1 MLIFIMN
8 FYNFASIDSQ
18 LALRYVYKLKAH
30 ASGAMG
36 NLMSQLDFNNL
47 LATPIDPKDDADWD
61 ILSAATQ
68 SLFKPKAPIDDDKL
82 FSGRKKQISE
92 VLDVIWED
100 GGHAVIFGERGVG
113 KTSLANIIDKRVISV
128 MSEVRFLKVSCAPT
142 DTFFQLWSN
151 ILHDFQW
158 DGKEVSEILKN
169 ETSPYAVY
177 RILES
182 LDKSKYFLMV
192 FDEFDRIK
200 NPETTT
206 MMADLIKH
214 FSNNPT
220 TLTVLIVGVGDT
232 LIDLF
237 ASHQSIARCCTQIRM
252 QRMSPAESEDILNER
267 LPKLGM
273 DIERKVSDQMVRL
286 SQGLPGYMHLLG
298 QLVTKAALSERSLL
312 IEEKHLRV
320 ALETALDKAD
330 YGTRQEYY
338 AAVDSPAK
346 DNRYKEA
353 LLACAL
359 AERNELGLFYAGN
372 VREPYS
378 RIRGRE
384 MDIAHYA
391 THLSEFCSEAR
402 GPALLKTGKPKRY
415 QYRFA
420 NPMLQPLV
428 VMMGVRDKLINLG
441 EVSL

>member
-1 MLIFIMN
+1 
-8 FYNFASIDSQ
+8 
-18 LALRYVYKLKAH
+18 
-30 ASGAMG
+30 
-36 NLMSQLDFNNL
+36 MSQLDFNNL
-47 LATPIDPKDDADWD
+47 LANPIDPKDDGDWD
-61 ILSAATQ
+61 ILLAATQ

-82 FSGRKKQISE
+82 FSGRKKQIHE
-92 VLDVIWED
+92 VLEVIWEE
-100 GGHAVIFGERGVG
+100 GAHAVIFGERGVG

-128 MSEVRFLKVSCAPT
+128 MSQVRYLKVSCSPN
-142 DTFFQLWSN
+142 DTFFEIWSN
-151 ILHDFQW
+151 ILHDFEW
-158 DGKEVSEILKN
+158 DGKPVPEIL
-169 ETSPYAVY
+169 TSNPTPYSVY

-182 LDKSKYFLMV
+182 LDKSQYFLMV

-200 NPETTT
+200 STETKM

-237 ASHQSIARCCTQIRM
+237 SSHQSIARCCTQIRM

-273 DIERKVSDQMVRL
+273 QIEGKVRDQIVRL

-298 QLVTKAALSERSLL
+298 QLVVRAALIEKSLL
-312 IEEKHLRV
+312 IEERHLRT

-330 YGTRQEYY
+330 YGTREEYY
-338 AAVDSPAK
+338 KAVDSPAK
-346 DNRYKEA
+346 DHRYKEA

-359 AERNELGLFYAGN
+359 AERNELGLFYAGS
-372 VREPYS
+372 VRDPYS
-378 RIRGRE
+378 KIRGRE

-391 THLSEFCSEAR
+391 THLSEFCSDAR

-428 VMMGVRDKLINLG
+428 VMMGVKDKLVNLG